1 NAQARAGQAV
11 GDGKIEEAWQ
21 RHRVG
26 ARFPACNG
34 RGRDG
39 PAQRSQGRRLQ
50 NRVHEAEVFSDHDRL
65 LRRGYPEAIEGP
77 DARWPPDLKRGAHYE
92 RVEFE
97 RASCRMNAALL
108 NQLIVLQRK
117 DSARYQMQK
126 SSAGKFISLSELL
139 RPDTSL
145 RLDVG
150 RPDHLAP
157 L

>member
-1 NAQARAGQAV
+1 QNAQARAGQAI
-11 GDGKIEEAWQ
+11 GDGKIEEARQ

-97 RASCRMNAALL
+97 RASCRMPATEQILPMPYRADVYTRRILKGEKPSDL
-108 NQLIVLQRK
+108 PGQQATKVEL
-117 DSARYQMQK
+117 
-126 SSAGKFISLSELL
+126 FINLK
-139 RPDTSL
+139 T
-145 RLDVG
+145 
-150 RPDHLAP
+150 
-157 L
+157 